1 MQWINRN
8 TQDVLGPKFKYIHD
22 NICEDIVMIGASRCH
37 HHYVSSIISDSLGM
51 SVYNCGMQGS
61 ENIYSHYVT
70 LCLILE
76 RYKPKVVCVEVM
88 ASDFDNQKDPFAKL
102 SYFAPYFGYC
112 SGADSVFLLGGLYW
126 KYTIS
131 HLYRYNAKAASN
143 IAGLFISRQERDDH
157 GYLPVKESSVILG
170 ELTEA
175 KTVTETDKQKFAQQ
189 VNQMDNTAKL
199 NYSKDPNYI
208 PDGYFDENGNP
219 DDSFD
224 TNDPDTKDEDGDR
237 PTLGSFTQQSMT
249 PFLDQLKTAASMFAG
264 ETGLTMDDL
273 GFPSDIPSS
282 AEAIKSAHESL
293 RVMIVAAQTYFGQA
307 FIRAGWLAAKLRD
320 GIDYL
325 PTVMEDMS
333 PLWKPAFDVDASTLG
348 AVGDS
353 VLKLNQAVP
362 NLLDTDAIYK
372 LTGIEPSDAVDVE
385 EATEEVLNE

>member
-1 MQWINRN
+1 MKQLIYSILFFIVGLFVVDRLGGVAMQWINRN

-126 KYTIS
+126 KYKIS

-157 GYLPVKESSVILG
+157 GYLPVKESSVIIGKLRK
-170 ELTEA
+170 A
-175 KTVTETDKQKFAQQ
+175 KTITDIDKQKILYLHRFAERCRSEKI
-189 VNQMDNTAKL
+189 KL
-199 NYSKDPNYI
+199 VLTVSPRYSIVDSSYYAVLKDFAREEKI
-208 PDGYFDENGNP
+208 
-219 DDSFD
+219 
-224 TNDPDTKDEDGDR
+224 
-237 PTLGSFTQQSMT
+237 
-249 PFLDQLKTAASMFAG
+249 PFLDYHTPGLFLDHPDYFRDAAHLNDKGARLYSAIFAG
-264 ETGLTMDDL
+264 DL
-273 GFPSDIPSS
+273 H
-282 AEAIKSAHESL
+282 AL
-293 RVMIVAAQTYFGQA
+293 RGKAC
-307 FIRAGWLAAKLRD
+307 
-320 GIDYL
+320 
-325 PTVMEDMS
+325 
-333 PLWKPAFDVDASTLG
+333 
-348 AVGDS
+348 DS
-353 VLKLNQAVP
+353 N
-362 NLLDTDAIYK
+362 
-372 LTGIEPSDAVDVE
+372 
-385 EATEEVLNE
+385 